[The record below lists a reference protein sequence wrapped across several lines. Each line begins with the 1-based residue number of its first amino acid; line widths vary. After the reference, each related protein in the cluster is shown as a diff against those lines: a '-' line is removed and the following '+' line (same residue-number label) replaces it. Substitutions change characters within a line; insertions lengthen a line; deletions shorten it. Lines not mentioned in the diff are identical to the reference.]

1 MAPSRSYGR
10 VSITTLFE
18 TMRRPFCAELQ
29 VSINRVN
36 CVPCQISYIRGGP
49 GQWDHGTVGS
59 RWRPS
64 PVPALVH
71 AGLTLLPD
79 PGPVG
84 KVPTDLEGR
93 DDAADEAAVFAG
105 VQGAGG
111 CAPSGAWSDAGEC
124 CG

>member
-71 AGLTLLPD
+71 AGCGCCGCGHVGDARASSKRSGMSTAVVPTPLPD
-79 PGPVG
+79 AHRHSVAERLV
-84 KVPTDLEGR
+84 KAQLVVEG
-93 DDAADEAAVFAG
+93 
-105 VQGAGG
+105 
-111 CAPSGAWSDAGEC
+111 
-124 CG
+124 